1 MIRDVRRLIMCI
13 GSIFVL
19 VAGCAQPS
27 SPPDRAT
34 PHKAS
39 PSAIAAPPIAPSPP
53 VSQPSLTGRPEV
65 GKTLFVKHECLN
77 CHSLQGEGGSK
88 GPDLAQVAVRR
99 SHEWLVDFIF
109 LPSEKFPETEMP
121 QFDWTSDQE
130 VEDVVAFLESFKRE
144 IPVDKIFSANLGIE
158 KTGEVLVD
166 AYGCRNCH
174 TIGEGGI
181 VGYPDLTFMGSKIRP
196 EWERRWLEDPQKVK
210 PGTFMPTF
218 GFSDRALDAIVA
230 YLSSLKWEHPPKG
243 LQDKGGKS

>member
-1 MIRDVRRLIMCI
+1 MIREAMKWAVM
-13 GSIFVL
+13 GSVSIL
-19 VAGCAQPS
+19 LASCAQPS
-27 SPPDRAT
+27 APPERAT
-34 PHKAS
+34 PRMAQ
-39 PSAIAAPPIAPSPP
+39 PAATSAPATAPIAPASPP
-53 VSQPSLTGRPEV
+53 SSSGRPEV
-65 GKTLFVKHECLN
+65 GKALFVKHECLN
-77 CHSLQGEGGSK
+77 CHSLKGEGGSK
-88 GPDLAQVAVRR
+88 GPDLIQVAVRR
-99 SHEWLVDFIF
+99 SHEWLVGFIF

-144 IPVDKIFSANLGIE
+144 IPVDKIFAANLGTE

-181 VGYPDLTFMGSKIRP
+181 VGYPDLTVMGSKIRP
-196 EWERRWLEDPQKVK
+196 EWERQWLTDPQKVK

-218 GFSDRALDAIVA
+218 GFSDRELDAIVG
-230 YLSSLKWEHPPKG
+230 YMSSLKWEHPPKG